1 MARDRNTGKALIPSV
16 GFADSSPFPSCKGSL
31 EEVMAGG

>member
-1 MARDRNTGKALIPSV
+1 MAEDRNTGRALIPSV
-16 GFADSSPFPSCKGSL
+16 SEADSSPFASCKGSL